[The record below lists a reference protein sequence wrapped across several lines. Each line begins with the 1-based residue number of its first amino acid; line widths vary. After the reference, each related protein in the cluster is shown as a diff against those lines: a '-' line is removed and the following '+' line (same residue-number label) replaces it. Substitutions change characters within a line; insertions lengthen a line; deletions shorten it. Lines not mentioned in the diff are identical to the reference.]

1 MLHCFTPSLLI
12 PGISETVKQ
21 WNTKIKIFFGSI
33 LNKHVSYYPSI
44 NASTEGI
51 LISLLTLLQSEKH
64 KFAIEAL
71 RKEPDLNL
79 QKQLKLQLPCFTVAG
94 IFERR
99 ANESL
104 VQSSGL
110 AAVDLDSAED
120 YDAIQV
126 MHELKKIPYIAYC
139 GLSCRGKR
147 LFCIIPFLFPDQ
159 YTRQY
164 SSLIKSFEAIGLPM
178 GDNCHKVISQPRF
191 VSYNTDETQFFN
203 HSAKRFH
210 LLEPEKIYHYTQS
223 TNRETKTGKPE
234 NAFLWCANQINKSH
248 SFSENSRHAYILHLA
263 RYCNLKGIYE
273 IDALKGCSN
282 FKSPDFKENEIISIV
297 KHVYTHHKNS
307 FRKYPFTE

>member
-1 MLHCFTPSLLI
+1 M
-12 PGISETVKQ
+12 
-21 WNTKIKIFFGSI
+21 SI

-44 NASTEGI
+44 NASTEGKV
-51 LISLLTLLQSEKH
+51 ISLVTLLQSEKH
-64 KFAIEAL
+64 KSVIEAL

-79 QKQLKLQLPCFTVAG
+79 QKQLKLQLPCFTVTG

-99 ANESL
+99 SNDSL
-104 VQSSGL
+104 IQTSGL
-110 AAVDLDSAED
+110 SAVDLDSAED

-191 VSYNTDETQFFN
+191 ISFNTEETQFFN
-203 HSAKRFH
+203 HEAKKFH
-210 LLEPEKIYHYTQS
+210 LLEPERNITFHNKRILIPNYKD
-223 TNRETKTGKPE
+223 RKTHFNG
-234 NAFLWCANQINKSH
+234 A
-248 SFSENSRHAYILHLA
+248 
-263 RYCNLKGIYE
+263 
-273 IDALKGCSN
+273 
-282 FKSPDFKENEIISIV
+282 
-297 KHVYTHHKNS
+297 
-307 FRKYPFTE
+307 

>member
-1 MLHCFTPSLLI
+1 M
-12 PGISETVKQ
+12 
-21 WNTKIKIFFGSI
+21 SI

-44 NASTEGI
+44 NASTEGKV
-51 LISLLTLLQSEKH
+51 ISLVTLLQSEKH
-64 KFAIEAL
+64 KSVIEAL

-79 QKQLKLQLPCFTVAG
+79 QKQLKLQLPCFTVTG

-99 ANESL
+99 SNDSL
-104 VQSSGL
+104 IQTSGL
-110 AAVDLDSAED
+110 SAVDLDSAED

-159 YTRQY
+159 YARQY
-164 SSLIKSFEAIGLPM
+164 SSLIKSFETIGLPM

-191 VSYNTDETQFFN
+191 VSYNTEETQFCN
-203 HSAKRFH
+203 HSGKRFH
-210 LLEPEKIYHYTQS
+210 LLEQEKIYHYPQS
-223 TNRETKTGKPE
+223 TNNGTKTGKPE
-234 NAFLWCANQINKSH
+234 NAFQWCVNQINKSH
-248 SFSENSRHAYILHLA
+248 SFSENSRHAYILQLA

-273 IDALKGCSN
+273 IEVLQGCLD
-282 FKSPDFKENEIISIV
+282 FKSVDFKETEIISIV

-307 FRKYPFTE
+307 FGKHPFIK